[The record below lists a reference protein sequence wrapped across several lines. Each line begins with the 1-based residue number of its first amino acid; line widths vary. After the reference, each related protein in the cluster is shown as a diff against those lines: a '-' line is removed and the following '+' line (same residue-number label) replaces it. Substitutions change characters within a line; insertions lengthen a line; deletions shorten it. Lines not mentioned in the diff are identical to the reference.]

1 MRYTTRPVLGVL
13 LAVVLGSHGSAEET
27 KAPWW
32 HFGMSKHTPSAPESV
47 APAPTMTPASPRVT
61 PVEGESWF
69 AWPSLPKWSGRG
81 SDAKDGT
88 AVSDPFARRP
98 PGTKPPP
105 QSENPTLRP
114 RPRNSGAK
122 HPASTAPAAPS
133 QSPWHTVTA
142 GT

>member
-61 PVEGESWF
+61 PVEGESWV
-69 AWPSLPKWSGRG
+69 ALPSLPKWSGRG
-81 SDAKDGT
+81 SDANDGT
-88 AVSDPFARRP
+88 AVSDPF
-98 PGTKPPP
+98 
-105 QSENPTLRP
+105 
-114 RPRNSGAK
+114 
-122 HPASTAPAAPS
+122 STSAPVA
-133 QSPWHTVTA
+133 A
-142 GT
+142 GTQSRTQFGKPIHR